1 MMKCRHQRKLAEYQ
15 AGALCA
21 RDHATVRDHLPQC
34 PNCRQE
40 LAALQATCDLL
51 QPMPLVEAPAQTWAN
66 VQSRLAPRRRTS
78 SVVRHWSPAFAA
90 ALLLIVVAMALLPG
104 LYLGVPQTGVL
115 DTDGYAQVQLAAAWD
130 NPLADKTALGL
141 ALIAMEDEAAMKAP
155 VEVVD

>member
-1 MMKCRHQRKLAEYQ
+1 MMKCRHQQKLAEYQ

-21 RDHATVRDHLPQC
+21 RDHVVVRDHLPQC
-34 PNCRQE
+34 PTCRQE
-40 LAALQATCDLL
+40 LAALQTTCDLL
-51 QPMPLVEAPAQTWAN
+51 QPMPLLDAPAHTWAQ

-78 SVVRHWSPAFAA
+78 TVVRQWSPAFAA

-104 LYLGVPQTGVL
+104 LYLGVPQTGVP

-130 NPLADKTALGL
+130 NPLADKAALGL
-141 ALIAMEDEAAMKAP
+141 ALIAMEDEAAMKPP